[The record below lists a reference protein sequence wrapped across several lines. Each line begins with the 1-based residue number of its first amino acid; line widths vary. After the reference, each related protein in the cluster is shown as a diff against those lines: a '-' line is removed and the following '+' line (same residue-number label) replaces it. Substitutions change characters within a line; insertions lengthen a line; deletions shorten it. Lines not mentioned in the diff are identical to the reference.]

1 MINVIFYAI
10 QFDSLVSQL
19 LVAGIPTPL
28 NMSSSMGRMTSHIWW
43 KMFNMFETTNHII
56 YRSFSQEI
64 VTYGDL
70 QLRASGS
77 EPLYLGNDE
86 KQHLDQVSFG
96 AFLSHGGSQNGWF
109 IRENPRKLVIL
120 GYPHDFGNRLISLQ
134 DTSLKSAGNEDQ
146 VGTNR
151 RHWHGPACCA
161 SIHNG

>member
-10 QFDSLVSQL
+10 QLDSLVSQL

-77 EPLYLGNDE
+77 EPLWGFPKWMVYKG
-86 KQHLDQVSFG
+86 KSWKIG
-96 AFLSHGGSQNGWF
+96 
-109 IRENPRKLVIL
+109 
-120 GYPHDFGNRLISLQ
+120 DFGLPPWLRKPPNIIAGHQPQICGKWGSSWNKPPTLTRSSLLRKYSQ
-134 DTSLKSAGNEDQ
+134 WLSSTCMN
-146 VGTNR
+146 
-151 RHWHGPACCA
+151 HWYLL
-161 SIHNG
+161 